1 MVPGKVKV
9 DDDDTP
15 GSPHVEPDSSML
27 PEGMRSVRMASS
39 REMERA
45 VLMKS
50 SIADATD
57 AADED
62 GMIIDWMVASF
73 VRSSRMILV

>member
-9 DDDDTP
+9 EDDDTP

-27 PEGMRSVRMASS
+27 LEGMRSVRMASS
-39 REMERA
+39 RETERA

-62 GMIIDWMVASF
+62 GMIIYAVAGRLC
-73 VRSSRMILV
+73 VRQE